1 MEDLEYLVDV
11 PVTHRQLN
19 DLFASSWVGHEWRD
33 FEPVLGRSL
42 GYICACRGDELIGF
56 VNLAWDGGIHAF
68 VLDTTVHPNVR
79 RRGVGRRLV
88 KLAVEEARERR
99 VEWVHVDF
107 VPHLREFYEFYYG
120 CGFRRTEALAAQD
133 HYVRVGVVQVVA
145 KRGKEEVF
153 PTHPLLTAQRT
164 PPPLWG

>member
-1 MEDLEYLVDV
+1 
-11 PVTHRQLN
+11 
-19 DLFASSWVGHEWRD
+19 
-33 FEPVLGRSL
+33 L

-88 KLAVEEARERR
+88 KLAVELARERG

-107 VPHLREFYEFYYG
+107 DPRLREFYYV
-120 CGFRRTEALAAQD
+120 CGFRRTEA
-133 HYVRVGVVQVVA
+133 G
-145 KRGKEEVF
+145 
-153 PTHPLLTAQRT
+153 LLHLNR
-164 PPPLWG
+164 